1 MSYSIRTAQTR
12 APRTSRFS
20 RAATLLSVALAGSFL
35 GVSAQA
41 RDGTLSPALQLS
53 VDACARRQG
62 STPEARIAS
71 CSEAM
76 DSVRLVTLDR
86 AEAYLSRSEAYMA
99 TGNHTRALSDYRES
113 VKLRAL
119 HDAGV

>member
-1 MSYSIRTAQTR
+1 MSYSTYAPPTR
-12 APRTSRFS
+12 LLS
-20 RAATLLSVALAGSFL
+20 RAAILLTVALAGSFM

-41 RDGTLSPALQLS
+41 RDGDMSPALQLS
-53 VDACARRQG
+53 LDACARRQG

-86 AEAYLSRSEAYMA
+86 ADAYLSRSEAYMA
-99 TGNHTRALSDYRES
+99 TGNHQRALSDYRES

>member
-1 MSYSIRTAQTR
+1 MSYSTYATPTRFLSRTMIAL
-12 APRTSRFS
+12 A
-20 RAATLLSVALAGSFL
+20 VALAGL
-35 GVSAQA
+35 CAGASAQA
-41 RDGTLSPALQLS
+41 RDGAMSPALQLS

-71 CSEAM
+71 CSDAM
-76 DSVRLVTLDR
+76 ESVRLVTIDR
-86 AEAYLSRSEAYMA
+86 ADAYLSRSEAYMA
-99 TGNHTRALSDYRES
+99 TGNHMRALSDYRES